1 MQVFLW
7 HVHNAEYA
15 GIGQIEAEHQLAGIF
30 RLAFDRKRH
39 FIFVFRDIVGAD
51 IDLDVDRGLLL
62 LRRQRARGVRI
73 IERKVLGVLR
83 QHVQLGRRGR
93 LGRRAVAVGHGV
105 SPGTWLSER
114 HRFCASIRSSAKE
127 NALVGRVAIIAAARS
142 TRTTIASCP
151 PRRAETIGRRG
162 KYRPLGWIVYS
173 KLLNMRDFPPG
184 SGFPLAPKTRYTSP
198 GAGRREP
205 ISTHMVSH
213 VKKPQLR

>member
-7 HVHNAEYA
+7 YVDNAEYA
-15 GIGQIEAEHQLAGIF
+15 GIGQIEAEHQFPGIF

-39 FIFVFRDIVGAD
+39 LVFVFRDIVGAD
-51 IDLDVDRGLLL
+51 VDLDVDRGLLL
-62 LRRQRARGVRI
+62 LRRQRSGSVRI
-73 IERKVLGVLR
+73 LERQVLGVLR

-173 KLLNMRDFPPG
+173 KLLNMRDFRLG
-184 SGFPLAPKTRYTSP
+184 SGFPLVPKTRYNSP
-198 GAGRREP
+198 VASGPEP
-205 ISTHMVSH
+205 ISTDMVSH
-213 VKKPQLR
+213 DKEAPLA